1 VGEMIGAPYW
11 EGQAFPLHG
20 SRRPSCSISG
30 MKTPTRRDFIK
41 KTAATAAALA
51 ACDGLQLRAAPQT
64 LAAPSAD
71 ALVLE
76 LANEALNAAR
86 SAGASYAD
94 VRIGR
99 YRRQEISTR
108 ERQVSSVSDNESYG
122 LGIRTL
128 VSGCWGFAATST
140 MTRGGAQNAAR
151 DAVALSRAARTVQRH
166 PVELAPTPPVTGV
179 WMTPARRDPL
189 DVPLEEKI
197 ALLLAANEAALRN
210 KNVRFVSSGLA
221 MLREVKTLVT
231 SEGTNVTQ
239 TFIRVG
245 PEFAATAVATGDFQT
260 YQQELAPRGQGWE
273 YVESLDMPGNAERW
287 ASIAAEKLTAKSVE
301 AGQYDLILDPTNLWL
316 TIHESIGH
324 PTELDRAIGQEAN
337 YAGTS
342 FVAPPEK
349 AIGKLRYGPELMNVQ
364 ADRTQEGSLSR
375 VAWDDEG
382 VPADRWLIVEKGIFK
397 DYQTIR
403 EQVKV
408 IQNLTG
414 VKHSHACSFADSW
427 ASVQFQRMPN
437 ISLLPGDRDTTL
449 DDIIAATNRGIV
461 IKNRG
466 SWSIDHQRFNFQFS
480 GQVFHEVRN
489 GKIAGMLR
497 DVAYQS
503 NTPVFWNSLDMIGG
517 KSSYWLGGA
526 FNDGKGEPSQSNSV
540 SHGCPP
546 SRFRNVAILNTGRKA

>member
-1 VGEMIGAPYW
+1 MAT
-11 EGQAFPLHG
+11 
-20 SRRPSCSISG
+20 R
-30 MKTPTRRDFIK
+30 TRRQFIK
-41 KTAATAAALA
+41 TTAAGGLALA
-51 ACDGLQLRAAPQT
+51 AAGGLRLHAVPQT
-64 LAAPSAD
+64 LAPLTAD
-71 ALVLE
+71 AALLD

-86 SAGASYAD
+86 SGGASYAD

-108 ERQVSSVSDNESYG
+108 ERQVESVTDSESYG
-122 LGIRTL
+122 IGVRAL
-128 VSGCWGFAATST
+128 VDGCWGFAATST
-140 MTRGGAQNAAR
+140 MTRAGVQGAAR
-151 DAVALSRAARTVQRH
+151 DAVMLSRAARTVQRH
-166 PVELAPTPPVTGV
+166 PIELAPASPVTGM
-179 WMTPARRDPL
+179 WMTPVRRDPL

-197 ALLLAANEAALRN
+197 ALLLSANEAAL
-210 KNVRFVSSGLA
+210 KVGKVRFVSSSLA

-245 PEFAATAVATGDFQT
+245 PDFAATAVATGDFQT
-260 YQQELAPRGQGWE
+260 YHEELAPRGEGWE
-273 YVESLDMPGNAERW
+273 YIESLDMPGNAERW
-287 ASIAAEKLTAKSVE
+287 ASIAAEKLTARSVE
-301 AGQYDLILDPTNLWL
+301 PGEYDLILDPTNLWL

-349 AIGKLRYGPELMNVQ
+349 TIGKLRYGPDMMNIQ

-382 VPADRWLIVEKGIFK
+382 VPADRWLIVDKGMFK

-403 EQVKV
+403 EQVKR
-408 IQNLTG
+408 IQPLTG
-414 VKHSHACSFADSW
+414 VTHSHGCSFAESW
-427 ASVQFQRMPN
+427 NAVQFQRMPN
-437 ISLLPGDRDTTL
+437 ISLLPGNADLSL
-449 DDIIAATNRGIV
+449 DDLVAATDRGII

-489 GKIAGMLR
+489 GKITGMLR

-503 NTPVFWNSLDMIGG
+503 NTPVFWNSMDMIGG

-526 FNDGKGEPSQSNSV
+526 FNDGKGEPAQISSV

-546 SRFRNVAILNTGRKA
+546 ARFRRVTILNTGRTA

>member
-1 VGEMIGAPYW
+1 M
-11 EGQAFPLHG
+11 G
-20 SRRPSCSISG
+20 S
-30 MKTPTRRDFIK
+30 PTRRDFIK
-41 KTAATAAALA
+41 TSAATAGALA
-51 ACDGLQLRAAPQT
+51 TSNVLRLGLDAQSVSM
-64 LAAPSAD
+64 PSAD
-71 ALVLE
+71 AGSLE
-76 LANEALNAAR
+76 LANEALHAAR

-108 ERQVSSVSDNESYG
+108 ERQVSSVSDDESYG
-122 LGIRTL
+122 LGIRAL
-128 VSGCWGFAATST
+128 VNGCWGFAATST
-140 MTRGGAQNAAR
+140 MTPGAAQNAAR
-151 DAVALSRAARTVQRH
+151 DAVALSRAARSVQRH
-166 PVELAPTPPVTGV
+166 PIELAPAAPVTGV
-179 WMTPARRDPL
+179 WMTPLQRDPL

-197 ALLLAANEAALRN
+197 ALLLKTNDAAL
-210 KNVRFVSSGLA
+210 KTPNVRFVRSGLA

-239 TFIRVG
+239 TFVRVG
-245 PEFAATAVATGDFQT
+245 PEFAATAVASGDFQT
-260 YQQELAPRGQGWE
+260 YEHELAPRGQGWE
-273 YVESLDMPGNAERW
+273 YVEALDLPGNAERW
-287 ASIAAEKLTAKSVE
+287 ASVAAEKLSAKAVE
-301 AGQYDLILDPTNLWL
+301 AGRYDLILDPTNLWL

-324 PTELDRAIGQEAN
+324 PTELDRAVGQEAN

-382 VPADRWLIVEKGIFK
+382 VPADQWLIIDKGIFK

-403 EQVKV
+403 EQVKL
-408 IQNLTG
+408 IQHLTG
-414 VKHSHACSFADSW
+414 VTRSHGCSFAESW
-427 ASVQFQRMPN
+427 SAVQFQRMPN
-437 ISLLPGDRDTTL
+437 ISLLPSERDTTL
-449 DDIIAATNRGIV
+449 DEIIAATDRGV
-461 IKNRG
+461 LIKNRG

-480 GQVFHEVRN
+480 GQAFYEVRN

-503 NTPVFWNSLDMIGG
+503 TTPVFWNSLDMIGG
-517 KSSYWLGGA
+517 KSAYWLGGA
-526 FNDGKGEPSQSNSV
+526 FNDGKGEPSQINSV

-546 SRFRNVAILNTGRKA
+546 ARFRNVNILNTGRKS